1 MILLADPPVLIEMS
15 VRVALTAVIKS
26 APILKGPTPVLVT
39 GTNTEGSYTC
49 SCHSGFEFGSDGESC
64 IDINECLVGNGSCD
78 HECLNQV
85 GSFECRC
92 RNGYRLANGGEC
104 VG

>member
-39 GTNTEGSYTC
+39 VDLS
-49 SCHSGFEFGSDGESC
+49 
-64 IDINECLVGNGSCD
+64 
-78 HECLNQV
+78 
-85 GSFECRC
+85 
-92 RNGYRLANGGEC
+92 
-104 VG
+104 